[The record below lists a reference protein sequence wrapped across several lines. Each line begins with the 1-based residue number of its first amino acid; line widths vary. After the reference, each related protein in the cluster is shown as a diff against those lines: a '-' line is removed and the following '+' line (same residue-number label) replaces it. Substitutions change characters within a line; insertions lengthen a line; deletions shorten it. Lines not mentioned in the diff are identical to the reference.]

1 MGVTRGVKSIIVYSR
16 EVKAQNLYPKRI
28 ISPPSPNKCCR
39 VRMEVLGR
47 PRQDEQ
53 GRKFCYKRC
62 RTCGFALRH
71 FLEPVGT
78 ILPAVAPDAKSRK
91 ALPARDRTGL
101 VPLSAPLRRPPVVG
115 RRPGLGRHL
124 SRGPAKALG
133 QRSHAR
139 PVARKAAVRRRR

>member
-1 MGVTRGVKSIIVYSR
+1 MKSIIVYSR

-28 ISPPSPNKCCR
+28 ISPPHPNKCCR

-47 PRQDEQ
+47 PRLDEQ

-78 ILPAVAPDAKSRK
+78 ILPAVAPDAKARK
-91 ALPARDRTGL
+91 PQPVRDRTGL
-101 VPLSAPLRRPPVVG
+101 VPLSAPVRRPPVVG
-115 RRPGLGRHL
+115 RRPTLGRHL
-124 SRGPAKALG
+124 SRGPAKTLTR
-133 QRSHAR
+133 RSHAR
-139 PVARKAAVRRRR
+139 SVGRKTAVRRRR